1 MPFVAAPGR
10 SVGRV
15 AVFRALPGLGDLLCA
30 VPALRAL
37 RRGFPGARIAYVG
50 LESTRPLVER
60 YPYVDEFVA
69 FPGFPGLPEQ
79 PPAVG
84 LLPGFF
90 AALRARRLDLAI
102 QLHGAGDVTNRI
114 VARFGAARVAGYR
127 RPGTQPPDP
136 AFSLPYHEPCSEV
149 HRWLRL
155 TELLGCPSDDERLE
169 FPLEQAPDG
178 DEVVPLRGDIV
189 ARLEGA
195 PFVCLH
201 PGASAAERRWPV
213 ESFAL
218 VGDGLAGRGHRVVL
232 TGSAGERPLTRRV
245 AAAMRAPAIDLAGS
259 TTLDELAALL
269 VRAELLVCND
279 TGISHLAAALGVP
292 SVVVFVASD
301 PVRWAPLDRTCHRPV
316 SGGPAEVLAEAVD
329 LLEHGRPRDRRPE
342 REPPDHGRSP
352 RQRRERR
359 ERSPASGPSSP
370 AGSPTSGGERRHGRS
385 DAA

>member
-37 RRGFPGARIAYVG
+37 RRGFPAARIAYVG

-90 AALRARRLDLAI
+90 AALRARDFDLAI
-102 QLHGAGDVTNRI
+102 QLHGAGDVTNPI
-114 VARFGAARVAGYR
+114 VARFGAARVAGYH
-127 RPGTQPPDP
+127 RPGTEPPDP
-136 AFSLPYHEPCSEV
+136 ELSLPYHERCPEV
-149 HRWLRL
+149 RRWLRL
-155 TELLGCPSDDERLE
+155 TEMLGCPSDDERLE
-169 FPLEQAPDG
+169 FPL
-178 DEVVPLRGDIV
+178 VPPADPPEPAGVALPADVV
-189 ARLEGA
+189 ARLEEA

-301 PVRWAPLDRTCHRPV
+301 PVRWAPLDRTRHRPV
-316 SGGPAEVLAEAVD
+316 SGGPAEVLAEAID

-342 REPPDHGRSP
+342 RERPDHGRPP
-352 RQRRERR
+352 RRRR
-359 ERSPASGPSSP
+359 ERSAASGPSSP